1 MLLFLRQ
8 RLWILEYTLQQP
20 SLLNHKS
27 TTEEILCKYR
37 KEALLYTVALS
48 SLLLSY
54 FSFVQQLSGHEK
66 EKRKEQLQR
75 NCYYVLA
82 INEHAFLSLFPI
94 KWNRMSLVILKD
106 GINNLL
112 HTIQVINKI
121 QL

>member
-37 KEALLYTVALS
+37 KEALLHTVALS

-54 FSFVQQLSGHEK
+54 FFFVQQLSGHEK
-66 EKRKEQLQR
+66 GKRKEQLQR
-75 NCYYVLA
+75 NFYALA
-82 INEHAFLSLFPI
+82 ISKHAFLSLFPI
-94 KWNRMSLVILKD
+94 KWNRM
-106 GINNLL
+106 
-112 HTIQVINKI
+112 
-121 QL
+121 

>member
-8 RLWILEYTLQQP
+8 RLWILEYTMQQP

-54 FSFVQQLSGHEK
+54 FFFVQQLSGHEK
-66 EKRKEQLQR
+66 GKRKEQLQR
-75 NCYYVLA
+75 NCFVLA
-82 INEHAFLSLFPI
+82 ISKHAPI
-94 KWNRMSLVILKD
+94 KWNRMWLVILED